1 MVAHIG
7 IANLQTKLGPHRLHG
22 HAIIPFLGVEDP
34 GVGDLVAM
42 GVDHP
47 RDLATLVWYLD
58 QTIDFALAELSS

>member
-1 MVAHIG
+1 
-7 IANLQTKLGPHRLHG
+7 
-22 HAIIPFLGVEDP
+22 
-34 GVGDLVAM
+34 M